1 MKSVFYL
8 MDKYPYNQAI
18 KDEIYSLFYYF
29 SLNCIAHK
37 EQEIKTILYDNYWSK
52 KEQRAFL
59 RRKRKVYYLI
69 IAAFMQSPFIGSLMA
84 KVYLFLLVIW
94 RKCCQ

>member
-52 KEQRAFL
+52 KRTTGFSEEKEKSLLFDYSS
-59 RRKRKVYYLI
+59 VYAISFY
-69 IAAFMQSPFIGSLMA
+69 
-84 KVYLFLLVIW
+84 
-94 RKCCQ
+94 R